1 MSCCG
6 QKRAA
11 AASKAIQGRS
21 QVPPTA
27 APTPAVA
34 RQGKGDCLVRYL
46 GAKPLSLRGPHS
58 GRVYYFAEAG
68 KTASVDE
75 IDLDAMLR
83 TRLFVREAG
92 A

>member
-11 AASKAIQGRS
+11 AASNAIQGRR
-21 QVPPTA
+21 QATPIP
-27 APTPAVA
+27 APTPAEVRKA
-34 RQGKGDCLVRYL
+34 AGDGLVRYL
-46 GAKPLSLRGPHS
+46 GAEPLSLRGPHS

-75 IDLDAMLR
+75 IDIDAMLR
-83 TRLFVREAG
+83 TRLFVREAD

>member
-6 QKRAA
+6 KKRAA
-11 AASKAIQGRS
+11 AASAIHGRGQS
-21 QVPPTA
+21 
-27 APTPAVA
+27 APLPAPA
-34 RQGKGDCLVRYL
+34 GEGAGPAGHRVRYL
-46 GAKPLSLRGPHS
+46 GASPLSLRGPRS
-58 GRVYYFAEAG
+58 GQVYYFAEAG

-75 IDLDAMLR
+75 RDIDALLR